1 MNRERVEKVLHRL
14 LAASDEDL
22 VAAYLYGSVARQTD
36 RPASDV
42 DVAVLFRKT
51 PEPKFSAL
59 PLRLEG
65 VLERELGRVVQVV
78 VMNTAP
84 VDLVHRILRDGRL
97 LLDRDRST
105 RIQFEVKAR
114 NEYFDLQPFLRRYRK
129 QQHPAP

>member
-14 LAASDEDL
+14 LVASDDDL

-36 RPASDV
+36 RPTSDV

-78 VMNTAP
+78 
-84 VDLVHRILRDGRL
+84 L
-97 LLDRDRST
+97 L
-105 RIQFEVKAR
+105 
-114 NEYFDLQPFLRRYRK
+114 
-129 QQHPAP
+129 